1 MEKLVDLR
9 VQGTKAVLRGITRI
23 QAMVLITDTAERE
36 NCGIYRHWKIDNI
49 EYFDCGPITFTI
61 EEIF

>member
-9 VQGTKAVLRGITRI
+9 VHRTKAVLRGITRS
-23 QAMVLITDTAERE
+23 QAMALITDTAERE
-36 NCGIYRHWKIDNI
+36 NCGTYRHWQMDNI
-49 EYFDCGPITFTI
+49 EYFDCGPITFTV